1 MEEWLDWSEREVG
14 RKFVGEGSVGATFS
28 RIMSKCRSGFF
39 SQPQYRQQT
48 SDVVESEENG
58 VIVDIRQE
66 KKSAKPSSD
75 SPNVKERQSQGSRQG
90 SILSYFN
97 IGTSQKS
104 LTNQVEVRGVVL
116 SNKEHTL
123 PILFEEDNLCD
134 QNEEL
139 VDSEEK
145 GLEIL
150 DPAEAELLDSLF
162 DFDSGYDSPTKPTF
176 GNLPRLD
183 NLEPCSKQELD
194 EMMAESRKRY
204 LWPPEEALEV
214 EVFTMREA
222 GGAGKCT
229 EGNSVDMFDL
239 EQDESNNMFPED
251 SASLM
256 DDNFSAQIQ
265 VGGDVADFDLGSPGV
280 EGEDLQIGDLQGN
293 KEMFPDVSQDMFAVS
308 FDLGS
313 PLVEGDGDIAA
324 EEKSA
329 NVLPPS
335 PAFDLGSP
343 LVEKDAN
350 GEVSPSCLFDLGS
363 PLLED
368 EELVPEKSPT
378 QLSPSLFDLGSP
390 LLEDEADEAEAG
402 QVGRTSPA
410 HLAQQSAAS
419 TPILGLCPPYD

>member
-28 RIMSKCRSGFF
+28 RIMSKCRSGHL

-48 SDVVESEENG
+48 TDVVESEENG
-58 VIVDIRQE
+58 MIVDIRQE
-66 KKSAKPSSD
+66 KKSANLSSD

-116 SNKEHTL
+116 GNKEHML
-123 PILFEEDNLCD
+123 PIVFEEDNLCD
-134 QNEEL
+134 QDEGL
-139 VDSEEK
+139 VDSDRK

-150 DPAEAELLDSLF
+150 EPAEAELLDSLL
-162 DFDSGYDSPTKPTF
+162 DFDSGYDSPTRPTF

-183 NLEPCSKQELD
+183 NLEPCTKQEFD

-222 GGAGKCT
+222 GAGKCT
-229 EGNSVDMFDL
+229 EDNSVDMFDP
-239 EQDESNNMFPED
+239 EQEESNNMFPED

-256 DDNFSAQIQ
+256 DNNVSAQIQ
-265 VGGDVADFDLGSPGV
+265 VGGGVADFDLGSPEV

-293 KEMFPDVSQDMFAVS
+293 EEMFPDVSQDMFAVS

-313 PLVEGDGDIAA
+313 PLEEGDGDIAA

-368 EELVPEKSPT
+368 EELVPKKSPT
-378 QLSPSLFDLGSP
+378 QPSPSLFDLGSP

-402 QVGRTSPA
+402 QVGGTSPA
-410 HLAQQSAAS
+410 HRAQQSVAS
-419 TPILGLCPPYD
+419 TPILGLFPPYN

>member
-1 MEEWLDWSEREVG
+1 M
-14 RKFVGEGSVGATFS
+14 GEGSVGATFS
-28 RIMSKCRSGFF
+28 RIMSKCRSGHF
-39 SQPQYRQQT
+39 SQPQYRQQIT
-48 SDVVESEENG
+48 DVVESEENRM
-58 VIVDIRQE
+58 IVDIRQE
-66 KKSAKPSSD
+66 KKSAKQSSD
-75 SPNVKERQSQGSRQG
+75 SPYVKDRQSQGSRQG

-116 SNKEHTL
+116 GNKEHML
-123 PILFEEDNLCD
+123 PIVFEEDNLCD
-134 QNEEL
+134 QNEGL
-139 VDSEEK
+139 VDSNRK
-145 GLEIL
+145 CLEIL
-150 DPAEAELLDSLF
+150 EPAEAELLDSLF
-162 DFDSGYDSPTKPTF
+162 DFDSGYDSPTRPTF
-176 GNLPRLD
+176 GNLPKLD
-183 NLEPCSKQELD
+183 NLEPCTKQELD

-222 GGAGKCT
+222 GAGKCT

-239 EQDESNNMFPED
+239 EQDVSNNMFPED

-256 DDNFSAQIQ
+256 DNNVAAPIQ
-265 VGGDVADFDLGSPGV
+265 VGGGVADFDLGSPEV

-293 KEMFPDVSQDMFAVS
+293 EEMFPDVSQDMFAVS

-313 PLVEGDGDIAA
+313 PLEEGDGDIAA

-350 GEVSPSCLFDLGS
+350 GEVSPSGLFDLGS

-368 EELVPEKSPT
+368 EELVPKKSPT
-378 QLSPSLFDLGSP
+378 QPSPSLFDLGSP

-402 QVGRTSPA
+402 QVGGTSPA
-410 HLAQQSAAS
+410 HRAQQSAAS
-419 TPILGLCPPYD
+419 TPILGLFPP